1 MDGER
6 VLCGLGTSKKLGK
19 MAHQRTKIEQEHCL
33 NLENTIIEFYN
44 RVTLQ
49 QVNSLEGIPSE
60 ALSFLLKLNYDD
72 LVKPFVIESE
82 AKGRS
87 LAVISR
93 RFRVF

>member
-1 MDGER
+1 MAPER
-6 VLCGLGTSKKLGK
+6 VKRG
-19 MAHQRTKIEQEHCL
+19 QDYCL
-33 NLENTIIEFYN
+33 NLEDIIIEFYN

-60 ALSFLLKLNYDD
+60 SLSFLMKLSYDE

-82 AKGRS
+82 ARGRS

-93 RFRVF
+93 RYRITPKKIRHWCRPGRF